1 MKGKDLPSYIHRR
14 KRDGVLLF
22 RKRYGRKTV
31 EIRLETQFP
40 EGVPVPFAL
49 HQERERLLT
58 GPTPVTPGKDLSA
71 VIRHYIASPKY
82 RDLKPRTRDDYDKHL
97 VYFQGKMGHLLPR
110 QIERHHVIRWHAK
123 WAENET
129 PHRAN
134 YRLRV
139 MSIIME
145 HAKDMGLLTK
155 QDENPAK
162 GIKAIKYEKQDRQP
176 WPQDRIDAYRTTAT
190 GRALLVFELCLG
202 TGQRIGDVLR
212 MKWGDIEADGIKVK
226 QGKTGKALW
235 VPFTR
240 HLRAALASA
249 PRRSVFILTN
259 QYATGPWSYRGA
271 SQAIREVREAIGAL
285 DYDTHGLRYSAA
297 SELLLAGADVE
308 TIGAITGQS
317 PEMVRHYTRAVRQK
331 ALALKAKEIR
341 E

>member
-1 MKGKDLPSYIHRR
+1 MKGKELPSYIHRR

-22 RKRYGRKTV
+22 RKRYGKSTV
-31 EIRLETQFP
+31 EVRLETQFP
-40 EGVPVPFAL
+40 EGAPIPFAL
-49 HQERERLLT
+49 HQERERLLNA
-58 GPTPVTPGKDLSA
+58 PTPVAPGKDLAA
-71 VIRHYIASPKY
+71 VIRHYIASSRY

-97 VYFQGKMGHLLPR
+97 EYFKAKMGHLHPR
-110 QIERHHVIRWHAK
+110 NIERHHVIRWHGK

-139 MSIIME
+139 MSILME

-155 QDENPAK
+155 GDDNPAK
-162 GIKAIKYEKQDRQP
+162 GVKAIKYEKLDRQP
-176 WPQDRIDAYRTTAT
+176 WPQAMIDAYRAKAT
-190 GRALLVFELCLG
+190 GRAELVFELCLG
-202 TGQRIGDVLR
+202 TGQRISDVLR
-212 MKWGDIEADGIKVK
+212 MKWGDIDSDGIKVK
-226 QGKTGKALW
+226 QGKGGKVLW
-235 VPFTR
+235 LPFTR

-259 QYATGPWSYRGA
+259 QHATGPWSYRGA
-271 SQAIREVREAIGAL
+271 SQAIRNVREAIGAL

-297 SELLLAGADVE
+297 SELMLAGADIE

-317 PEMVRHYTRAVRQK
+317 PEMVRHYTRATRQK
-331 ALALKAKEIR
+331 TLAMKAKEIR